1 MRERTRAPGIDTA
14 PVHGHRGLT
23 MFPSRRRGG
32 GQVPKLVHCNDRI
45 RRARRAVTGLCLLL
59 FATLGMFGVLLATT
73 VQAEER
79 GSLRRFGAKVDIAD
93 DLTGTLF
100 AGGAKVSVT
109 GTVEGDVWVV
119 GADVTV
125 DQGAVGGLFV
135 TGSDVRIGSSVGSRA
150 TVIGSKITIR
160 SKLAGDLRAYGSS
173 IEIGPETRVNGEA
186 SLHGATVRFAG
197 ESADRVVIEGDEVE
211 FSGKTLTLKIEGT
224 KVRIGPG
231 AVIEG
236 NAEIYT
242 IGAPDIDPTALIK
255 GQIRTYGLY
264 ESEGMRR
271 YLRGNPLGPLLVSLM
286 IGGSA
291 LIAGLIFLWLGAG
304 GVEHVIDELIDS
316 PGGSGL
322 WGIATLIGVPLAAAL
337 LAFTIFGL
345 PVGLLALMAMP
356 LFLLLGLASSGF
368 GIGEW
373 LFNRLGDPSSP
384 GHRAFHLMAGLLVLV
399 LLSLIPYVGFVVLL
413 VAMICGFGALLRV
426 LRDRLRPH
434 AIT

>member
-1 MRERTRAPGIDTA
+1 MLRDGQIPMLVSYTVSTGHVRAWT
-14 PVHGHRGLT
+14 VS
-23 MFPSRRRGG
+23 SR
-32 GQVPKLVHCNDRI
+32 
-45 RRARRAVTGLCLLL
+45 LLL
-59 FATLGMFGVLLATT
+59 LLA
-73 VQAEER
+73 VLAQSLLLASAVLAEER
-79 GSLRRFGAKVDIAD
+79 GTLRRFGAKVDITD
-93 DLTGTLF
+93 NLEGTLL
-100 AGGAKVSVT
+100 AGGAKVTITGNVT
-109 GTVEGDVWVV
+109 GDVWVV
-119 GADVTV
+119 GADVTI
-125 DQGAVGGLFV
+125 DQGTVGGLFA
-135 TGSDVRIGSSVGSRA
+135 TGSDVRVGGTIGSSA
-150 TVIGSKITIR
+150 TLIGSKILVR

-173 IEIGPETRVNGEA
+173 IEIGPETRITGQAN
-186 SLHGATVRFAG
+186 LHGAIITFAG
-197 ESADRVVIEGDEVE
+197 ESADRVIIEGDEVA

-231 AVIEG
+231 AVVEG

-242 IGAPDIDPTALIK
+242 IGEPEIDPTAQIK
-255 GQIRTYGLY
+255 GQLKTMSLY

-291 LIAGLIFLWLGAG
+291 LIAGLIFLWLGKG

-316 PGGSGL
+316 PAGSGL
-322 WGIATLIGVPLAAAL
+322 WGLATLIAVPLAAAV

-345 PVGLLALMAMP
+345 PVGVLTLMALP

-399 LLSLIPYVGFVVLL
+399 LLSLIPYVGPVILALAV
-413 VAMICGFGALLRV
+413 ISGFGALLRV
-426 LRDRLRPH
+426 LRDRLRPR
-434 AIT
+434 AVA